1 VEGFLDPPR
10 YQQMDIPIG
19 RLEDAAQAPGRD
31 RARRPT
37 GKLFQGFPPWVEGLH
52 EDQPTEEEA
61 MTAFPDAGHSAKQDR
76 DKEGQVSDGNHSRP
90 CSAKG
95 ESHRACG
102 VPVPPFYH
110 IPISTLIYKAS
121 WI

>member
-1 VEGFLDPPR
+1 
-10 YQQMDIPIG
+10 
-19 RLEDAAQAPGRD
+19 
-31 RARRPT
+31 
-37 GKLFQGFPPWVEGLH
+37 
-52 EDQPTEEEA
+52 

-110 IPISTLIYKAS
+110 IPILTLIYKAS